1 MASLVFQQHCVLV
14 SATRDGDVEA
24 IRHLFTLPNVLENVA
39 ACNAIHRRRQLGEPP
54 STLGFIPWYSGTWL
68 RGDFFASRSIPSCF
82 VDVFRWFF
90 ARDQLELFEV
100 TLRRRTGRFMRSCVK
115 LAPVSTTR
123 EMVEIVL
130 ESPLFAEV
138 MDVQERRD
146 LLEIMMSEAAFCGHD
161 KWLDMLLA
169 YGADPICSRRAGAP
183 LTSMVFLGSAKTLE
197 VLLHHGAWV
206 EGRSLLEWRADDA
219 AEPPIEA
226 LVGDLLRS
234 GADANVD
241 ADGRGSA
248 LHQAARHRRQCT
260 AQLLVREG
268 FADLDARDHCNRTPL
283 LVAATPSTEPDG
295 PPPSHEIAKLL
306 LDAGADLHA
315 VDNNRR
321 GILHYAVCNVQ
332 EGASLQVE
340 GGWSPKCLR
349 LLLERGANPN
359 LQDVRGRTPLTAL
372 VFRARGSIHGNI
384 KEMLILL
391 LRAGADPFISD
402 NQGHFVA
409 QLLQRSETGLAFMR
423 ENPVFFNRY
432 DPQANREANRES
444 REATSGRDSSIST
457 RTTLG
462 KPASTA
468 V

>member
-1 MASLVFQQHCVLV
+1 MMPSPVYKQYCTLA
-14 SATRDGDVEA
+14 SATLDGDVEA
-24 IRHLFTLPNVLENVA
+24 VRRFFTLPDVLENVA
-39 ACNAIHRRRQLGEPP
+39 ACNAIHRRRRLGEPP
-54 STLGFIPWYSGTWL
+54 STLGFIPWYSGT
-68 RGDFFASRSIPSCF
+68 IPSFF

-90 ARDQLELFEV
+90 ARAQLELFED
-100 TLRRRTGRFMRSCVK
+100 TLRGRTGRFMRSCVK
-115 LAPVSTTR
+115 LRPVSTTR

-130 ESPLFAEV
+130 ESPLFTEV
-138 MDVQERRD
+138 MDGQERRD

-161 KWLDMLLA
+161 KWLNMLLA

-183 LTSMVFLGSAKTLE
+183 LTSMVFLGT
-197 VLLHHGAWV
+197 
-206 EGRSLLEWRADDA
+206 
-219 AEPPIEA
+219 
-226 LVGDLLRS
+226 
-234 GADANVD
+234 
-241 ADGRGSA
+241 
-248 LHQAARHRRQCT
+248 LHQAARHHRQCT

-268 FADLDARDHCNRTPL
+268 FADLDARDHRGRTPL

-315 VDNNRR
+315 VGNNRR
-321 GILHYAVCNVQ
+321 GVLHCAVCNVQ

-340 GGWSPKCLR
+340 GGWSPNCLR

-384 KEMLILL
+384 KEMLKLL

-423 ENPVFFNRY
+423 ENPVFFNRH

-444 REATSGRDSSIST
+444 REATSG
-457 RTTLG
+457 TLPSRQG
-462 KPASTA
+462 RRWENPASTA